1 MKKSLRLPTIF
12 IYTFMAAMLI
22 YFITKSN
29 YEFIG
34 YAVVV
39 GLLYYALLRADKKYD
54 FPPSAIWFFA
64 IWVVMHML
72 GGSVYIGGTR
82 LYDLVLFNFFN
93 GASISPEFVILKYDQ
108 FVHAYCYFA
117 ISILMYFVLKKHM
130 KSNQGAALVT
140 FTVLSAIGIGL
151 LNEVVEFGMV
161 VFADAAEAV
170 GGYYNTALDLVFNL
184 IGALI
189 GPVYAYKI
197 INGKK

>member
-1 MKKSLRLPTIF
+1 MKKSLKLPTI
-12 IYTFMAAMLI
+12 LI
-22 YFITKSN
+22 YLFLTVLLICFVMQGN

-39 GLLYYALLRADKKYD
+39 GFLYYIVLRLDKKYN
-54 FPPSAIWFFA
+54 FPTSAVWLFA
-64 IWVVMHML
+64 IWIVMHML
-72 GGSVYIGGTR
+72 GGSVHINGTR
-82 LYDLVLFNFFN
+82 LYDLILINLYN
-93 GASISPEFVILKYDQ
+93 GGGELVMLKYDQ

-117 ISILMYFVLKKHM
+117 ISILVYFMLKKHM

-151 LNEVVEFGMV
+151 LNEVIEFAMV
-161 VFADAAEAV
+161 IFADAAEAV

-189 GPVYAYKI
+189 GPVYTYKI
-197 INGKK
+197 INNK